1 MTDLDKNTL
10 LSVTSPILANHGNYF
25 QKTAVTQGISWKNFP
40 GYFQIIWFRVMRQE
54 IFRNFLN
61 PSFRKNFPEN
71 TLSHL
76 PEVFLNGSRQ
86 FKILKQIRH
95 IIFPN
100 EPFHMETNESTLFV
114 HAKSKKF
121 QNPRQKFENVDGYS
135 A

>member
-1 MTDLDKNTL
+1 M
-10 LSVTSPILANHGNYF
+10 YF
-25 QKTAVTQGISWKNFP
+25 QKIPEILLSHDPNFLNFNFYFKSFISENFP
-40 GYFQIIWFRVMRQE
+40 G
-54 IFRNFLN
+54 
-61 PSFRKNFPEN
+61 N